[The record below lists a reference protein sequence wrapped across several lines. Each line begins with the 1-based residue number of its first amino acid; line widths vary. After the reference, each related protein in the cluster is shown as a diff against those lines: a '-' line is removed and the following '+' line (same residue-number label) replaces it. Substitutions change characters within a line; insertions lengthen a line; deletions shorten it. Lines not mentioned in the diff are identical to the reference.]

1 MLSLPA
7 HSSEMTVAPPADVMG
22 WRRGIFSIGSFARFQ
37 LTQDRT
43 LFCRCF
49 TRTAQPL
56 HRLQV
61 RRAERGGVTRLGGSV
76 CHGRAISAHSWA
88 RGG

>member
-7 HSSEMTVAPPADVMG
+7 HSGEMTVAPPADVMG

-61 RRAERGGVTRLGGSV
+61 RRAE
-76 CHGRAISAHSWA
+76 
-88 RGG
+88 